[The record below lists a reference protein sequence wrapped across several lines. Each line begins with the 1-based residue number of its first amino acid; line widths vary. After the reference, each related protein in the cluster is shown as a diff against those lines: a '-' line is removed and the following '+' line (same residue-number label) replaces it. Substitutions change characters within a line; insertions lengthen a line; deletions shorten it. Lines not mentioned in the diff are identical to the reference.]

1 MKTMKTMAAFVIA
14 LVFVVPTGWAQTPAD
29 QEHAELAKAL
39 KDAKIPLERGL
50 TASAKEGKPI
60 SAKYEVEDGKLQLSV
75 YTMKGTNFSEVIVDH
90 KTGKIAKA
98 EPITKGDDLSHA
110 KEQSEAMAK
119 AKRSLGAAASE
130 AVKENQGNL
139 LEEVRDSFRMLVADS
154 VAEQIDCGHG
164 RVERRTCSVIDDL
177 TLLQKPSEWVSLKG
191 LVRIQAE
198 RFHKA
203 TGKTENQTRYYITS
217 LSPDA
222 TKLNQAIR
230 QHWGIENK
238 LHWILDVAF
247 GEDLSRKR
255 AGHAAQNFSLIN
267 RLALNLLKQDKTSKL
282 GIHGKRLK
290 AGWDNHYLLKVL
302 AN

>member
-75 YTMKGTNFSEVIVDH
+75 YTMKGNNFSEVIVDH

-130 AVKENQGNL
+130 AVKENKGYRVVSVMPAVK
-139 LEEVRDSFRMLVADS
+139 EGHPVAD
-154 VAEQIDCGHG
+154 V
-164 RVERRTCSVIDDL
+164 
-177 TLLQKPSEWVSLKG
+177 TLVKGTEWKTVSE
-191 LVRIQAE
+191 
-198 RFHKA
+198 
-203 TGKTENQTRYYITS
+203 
-217 LSPDA
+217 
-222 TKLNQAIR
+222 KL
-230 QHWGIENK
+230 
-238 LHWILDVAF
+238 D
-247 GEDLSRKR
+247 
-255 AGHAAQNFSLIN
+255 
-267 RLALNLLKQDKTSKL
+267 
-282 GIHGKRLK
+282 
-290 AGWDNHYLLKVL
+290 
-302 AN
+302 